1 MTKIYIP
8 QLFCSFIR
16 GGLMFFDCVIAF
28 QMPSTTSVLVF
39 ISFLISTS
47 FCITIELGNLQSVA
61 VNGKLLC
68 NDKPANNIKVKLYE
82 EEAILDV
89 LLDERFT
96 SEDGT
101 FEMSGSKSE
110 VTTIDPKLNIYHKCN
125 YDGVRFEEAIRY
137 NNPNSFQICVR
148 KISIMIPTEY
158 ITNGEKPAR
167 TYNIGEIN
175 LASKFSGQ
183 STDCFN

>member
-1 MTKIYIP
+1 
-8 QLFCSFIR
+8 
-16 GGLMFFDCVIAF
+16 
-28 QMPSTTSVLVF
+28 MPSAHSTIRL
-39 ISFLISTS
+39 ISFLSVS
-47 FCITIELGNLQSVA
+47 CYSITIELGNLQSVA
-61 VNGKLLC
+61 VNGTLLC

-82 EEAILDV
+82 EEASEFCQTKPQKDLWVFCRSVLDV

-101 FEMSGSKSE
+101 FEMAGSKSE

-125 YDGVRFEEAIRY
+125 YDGVCC
-137 NNPNSFQICVR
+137 NPFLINLSKWFQICVR
-148 KISIMIPTEY
+148 KISILIPPEY

-167 TYNIGEIN
+167 TYNIGMIN

>member
-1 MTKIYIP
+1 
-8 QLFCSFIR
+8 
-16 GGLMFFDCVIAF
+16 
-28 QMPSTTSVLVF
+28 MPSAHSTILL
-39 ISFLISTS
+39 ISFLIVSCYS
-47 FCITIELGNLQSVA
+47 ITIELGNLQSVA
-61 VNGKLLC
+61 VNGTLLC

-101 FEMSGSKSE
+101 FEMAGSKSE

-125 YDGVRFEEAIRY
+125 YDG
-137 NNPNSFQICVR
+137 ICVR
-148 KISIMIPTEY
+148 KISILIPPEY

-167 TYNIGEIN
+167 TYNIGMIN

>member
-1 MTKIYIP
+1 MLIKCSVV
-8 QLFCSFIR
+8 LF
-16 GGLMFFDCVIAF
+16 
-28 QMPSTTSVLVF
+28 
-39 ISFLISTS
+39 SFLVSSSI
-47 FCITIELGNLQSVA
+47 CITIELGNLQSIA
-61 VNGKLLC
+61 VNGTLLC

-125 YDGVRFEEAIRY
+125 YDG
-137 NNPNSFQICVR
+137 ICVR
-148 KISIMIPTEY
+148 KISILIPSEY
-158 ITNGEKPAR
+158 ITNGEKPSR
-167 TYNIGEIN
+167 TFNVGVLN
-175 LASKFSGQ
+175 LASKFGGQ
-183 STDCFN
+183 TTDCFN

>member
-1 MTKIYIP
+1 MSSVYSCLILLT
-8 QLFCSFIR
+8 FI
-16 GGLMFFDCVIAF
+16 VA
-28 QMPSTTSVLVF
+28 
-39 ISFLISTS
+39 S
-47 FCITIELGNLQSVA
+47 FCISIEIGNLQSVS
-61 VNGKLLC
+61 VNGTLLC
-68 NDKPANNIKVKLYE
+68 NDKPAKNIKVKLYE

-96 SEDGT
+96 KDDGT
-101 FEMSGSKSE
+101 FEMAGSKSE

-125 YDGVRFEEAIRY
+125 YDG
-137 NNPNSFQICVR
+137 ICVR
-148 KISIMIPTEY
+148 KISILIPTEY

-167 TYNIGEIN
+167 TFNVGELN

>member
-1 MTKIYIP
+1 
-8 QLFCSFIR
+8 
-16 GGLMFFDCVIAF
+16 
-28 QMPSTTSVLVF
+28 MPSTTSVLVF
-39 ISFLISTS
+39 TSFLISTS

-125 YDGVRFEEAIRY
+125 YDG
-137 NNPNSFQICVR
+137 ICVR